1 MWFSSQSANDT
12 KCCNM
17 QSLDLEGGGKE
28 LPAFESIKINISN
41 RKICRHPL
49 HCVSMWVPI
58 D

>member
-28 LPAFESIKINISN
+28 LPAFESIKDKHI
-41 RKICRHPL
+41 K
-49 HCVSMWVPI
+49 
-58 D
+58 